1 MIKLLKKYIKSCYNT
16 KKKSRKRGCFVYS
29 ALDVARYIINY
40 ANDHNMI
47 ISNLKLQKI
56 LYFVQLEFLLNGKT
70 CFNDNIE
77 AWDFGPV
84 IPDVYH
90 EFKQYGAFAIPKISY
105 VYDDSD
111 GLFNLKK
118 ISYKPQIEECD
129 KKIIE
134 DVVNECNQYS
144 AGQLVEITH
153 NQSPWKETYAPYKNK
168 TISIDSLEN
177 FINSINE
184 VKNG

>member
-1 MIKLLKKYIKSCYNT
+1 MKNLLKNYMKLCYNT
-16 KKKSRKRGCFVYS
+16 IKFRTGREDSMYS
-29 ALDVARYIINY
+29 ALEIARYIINY
-40 ANDHNMI
+40 ANNHNMI

-56 LYFVQLEFLLNGKT
+56 LYFVQLEFLLNKKT
-70 CFNDNIE
+70 CFKDNIE

-84 IPDVYH
+84 IPAVYH

-111 GLFNLKK
+111 GLFNLRK
-118 ISYKPQIEECD
+118 IPYKPQIKECD

-153 NQSPWKETYAPYKNK
+153 NQSPWKETYAPHKNK
-168 TISIDSLEN
+168 IISIDSLN
-177 FINSINE
+177 CFINSINE